1 MTITKYKYIPS
12 ANIIRDYGIETNYV
26 VTNNA
31 KSISDKIYSDYII
44 GIRSF
49 NLVGAYGSGKS
60 SFLLALQKNIQKEKN
75 YFGFNFKETFET
87 IKIVGEHT
95 SIFEGFSTF
104 FNLRKNCSSSEVF
117 TALNKLVLSLKR
129 KNKGLLILIDEF
141 GKFLEFA
148 AKYSLEKDI
157 YFIQQLAEFVN
168 NVNENI
174 LLITSQHQ
182 GFSSYSY
189 ELDKK
194 GIQEWEK
201 VKGRFKE
208 IIFNE
213 PVEQLIFLASEKLK
227 NFKKSLK
234 LRNKLDSIFKIALKS
249 NILTTSK
256 SFANEIS
263 VNILPLDI
271 ITAYILTLSLQ
282 RYGQNERSLF
292 SFIDSYDELAINI
305 SSEHFFN
312 LPKVYDYLLQ
322 GFYSHLTSKKNH
334 DFIQWSS
341 IKSALDKAERIFS
354 NKDKFISASKIIKTI
369 GLLNIFCSGK
379 AILNKSFLEKYSQ
392 YALEVPNAKDIIN
405 VLVSNKI
412 IKYFNYKERYIFNE
426 ATDLDIE
433 LAIDEAGNL
442 IEKIS
447 SIGKYINEYFDFK
460 YLSAKEVY
468 YRKGTPRIFEF
479 KLSETPVA
487 NLKPSNE
494 IDGFINL
501 IFSEKLDENILRI
514 SKECKEAVLF
524 GWYKNT
530 KKIKE
535 LLFDIEK
542 VKKARHDNR
551 DDRAAVRE
559 FDLILTSQINLLNHN
574 VYDNL
579 YNSNTNIIWYYEGQV
594 QKITDYKSLIKFLS
608 TICEKVYFKTP
619 NYKNELVN
627 KTRLTGSISSAKRN
641 YFNALLEKSEMEDIG
656 FSKDLFPPEKTIY
669 LSLLKHT
676 GIHKGNYFGLPK
688 EESFK
693 ILYNI
698 SENFLS
704 TTKYSKKNLNEF
716 YELLSEKP
724 FKLKRG
730 FIDFWIPTF
739 LLIRKEDFALYSENK
754 FIPNFN
760 AEVIELINKIPH
772 KFEIKA
778 FDLNEI
784 NTSFFNRY
792 REILNKNENNRISKS
807 SLIETIK
814 PFLFLYKDLPQ
825 YTKESKRLGK
835 QVQSFRDA
843 IANAKD
849 PEKAF
854 FYNFPLSLGYDYDSL
869 RESHKLI
876 NKYVSDILHC
886 LKVLRTTYPELIDRI
901 IFFIS
906 DNLFKKAF
914 NFEELKSNIQKR
926 YETLNYK
933 ILNSKLRTVFDRL
946 NSKLENK
953 EAWVDTLCS
962 TIMDKSLQHLKDEEE
977 SILYN
982 KLELALKDLDNC
994 FEMDTINFEP
1004 HLEKIFRYEISIP
1017 QTPTTVEVIRYPLS
1031 KLSEIH
1037 KLERDLLKLLTK
1049 DRTINKAALI
1059 NLLNRE

>member
-322 GFYSHLTSKKNH
+322 GFY
-334 DFIQWSS
+334 
-341 IKSALDKAERIFS
+341 
-354 NKDKFISASKIIKTI
+354 
-369 GLLNIFCSGK
+369 
-379 AILNKSFLEKYSQ
+379 
-392 YALEVPNAKDIIN
+392 
-405 VLVSNKI
+405 
-412 IKYFNYKERYIFNE
+412 
-426 ATDLDIE
+426 
-433 LAIDEAGNL
+433 
-442 IEKIS
+442 
-447 SIGKYINEYFDFK
+447 
-460 YLSAKEVY
+460 
-468 YRKGTPRIFEF
+468 
-479 KLSETPVA
+479 
-487 NLKPSNE
+487 
-494 IDGFINL
+494 
-501 IFSEKLDENILRI
+501 
-514 SKECKEAVLF
+514 
-524 GWYKNT
+524 
-530 KKIKE
+530 
-535 LLFDIEK
+535 
-542 VKKARHDNR
+542 
-551 DDRAAVRE
+551 
-559 FDLILTSQINLLNHN
+559 
-574 VYDNL
+574 
-579 YNSNTNIIWYYEGQV
+579 
-594 QKITDYKSLIKFLS
+594 
-608 TICEKVYFKTP
+608 
-619 NYKNELVN
+619 
-627 KTRLTGSISSAKRN
+627 
-641 YFNALLEKSEMEDIG
+641 
-656 FSKDLFPPEKTIY
+656 
-669 LSLLKHT
+669 
-676 GIHKGNYFGLPK
+676 
-688 EESFK
+688 
-693 ILYNI
+693 
-698 SENFLS
+698 
-704 TTKYSKKNLNEF
+704 
-716 YELLSEKP
+716 
-724 FKLKRG
+724 
-730 FIDFWIPTF
+730 
-739 LLIRKEDFALYSENK
+739 
-754 FIPNFN
+754 
-760 AEVIELINKIPH
+760 
-772 KFEIKA
+772 
-778 FDLNEI
+778 
-784 NTSFFNRY
+784 
-792 REILNKNENNRISKS
+792 
-807 SLIETIK
+807 
-814 PFLFLYKDLPQ
+814 
-825 YTKESKRLGK
+825 
-835 QVQSFRDA
+835 
-843 IANAKD
+843 
-849 PEKAF
+849 
-854 FYNFPLSLGYDYDSL
+854 
-869 RESHKLI
+869 
-876 NKYVSDILHC
+876 
-886 LKVLRTTYPELIDRI
+886 
-901 IFFIS
+901 
-906 DNLFKKAF
+906 
-914 NFEELKSNIQKR
+914 
-926 YETLNYK
+926 
-933 ILNSKLRTVFDRL
+933 
-946 NSKLENK
+946 
-953 EAWVDTLCS
+953 
-962 TIMDKSLQHLKDEEE
+962 
-977 SILYN
+977 
-982 KLELALKDLDNC
+982 
-994 FEMDTINFEP
+994 
-1004 HLEKIFRYEISIP
+1004 
-1017 QTPTTVEVIRYPLS
+1017 
-1031 KLSEIH
+1031 
-1037 KLERDLLKLLTK
+1037 
-1049 DRTINKAALI
+1049 
-1059 NLLNRE
+1059 